1 MNSDKRILY
10 VSRTQEYKSRIFA
23 TTTAEVYHLETDNE
37 NHRNIIYTDYSALK
51 TTDGQSIT
59 TIAGN
64 SLKWGYKEGVGDEA
78 VFTAKLDLH
87 RFLSIVLSQLNV

>member
-1 MNSDKRILY
+1 MILAWYIFVTMNSDKQILY

-23 TTTAEVYHLETDNE
+23 TTTAEVYRLETDNE

-51 TTDGQSIT
+51 TTDGQGIT

-64 SLKWGYKEGVGDEA
+64 WGIKRVS
-78 VFTAKLDLH
+78 VMWL
-87 RFLSIVLSQLNV
+87 FLQQ